1 MDRRR
6 FVGGLALLASS
17 LFSQVAVG
25 EAAPAC
31 PLCGGK
37 VVDARTLADD
47 TTRRSRNL
55 TAWSRAADCL
65 AIPDAS
71 GPICTQ
77 CWYMKL
83 GSAWVKSSERSDDFY
98 RPLSRAIVGFPMP
111 HRNRIQGR
119 VIYEQRLEPPL
130 GKGELN
136 ESLSFWCRKPRTYV
150 ARIQAYASANAL
162 RLDTEEV
169 ASERAAI
176 YVRVGFSAMQAWQP
190 QAGPH
195 RVGVRS
201 GAASHLH
208 ST

>member
-1 MDRRR
+1 MDRRQ
-6 FVGGLALLASS
+6 FVSGLALLASS
-17 LFSQVAVG
+17 LCSRVALG
-25 EAAPAC
+25 ETAQAC

-37 VVDARTLADD
+37 VVDAQTLVDD
-47 TTRRSRNL
+47 SARRSRNL

-65 AIPDAS
+65 ARPDAS

-83 GSAWVKSSERSDDFY
+83 GGAWVKSSERSDDFY
-98 RPLSRAIVGFPMP
+98 RPLSRAIAGFPMP

-130 GKGELN
+130 GQGELN
-136 ESLSFWCRKPRTYV
+136 ESLSFWCRKPRAYV

-162 RLDTEEV
+162 QLETEEP
-169 ASERAAI
+169 ASEPGAI
-176 YVRVGFSAMQAWQP
+176 YLRVGFSATQIPHARDRL
-190 QAGPH
+190 H
-195 RVGVRS
+195 RVGVYR
-201 GAASHLH
+201 GAAYLSH